1 MIERIRTHAPA
12 LLRVASLVAATALL
26 GACASI
32 PQRAWR
38 NGEALSNSPA
48 YYRALNGDMSFR
60 NARALQSSYSNL
72 GHLLYSNSYKPFAPF
87 SKDWY

>member
-1 MIERIRTHAPA
+1 MIERIRNHAPA

-38 NGEALSNSPA
+38 NGAGLSNSSA
-48 YYRALNGDMSFR
+48 YQRALNGDRSFA
-60 NARALQSSYSNL
+60 NYRALQSSYGSV
-72 GHLLYSNSYKPFAPF
+72 GHLLYGDSKPFTPF
-87 SKDWY
+87 SHWY